1 MGGVQRPAMTE
12 ADESSVWVKT
22 IVGWHLAFWLMLAIA
37 VVSVLVTGSAGR
49 ERALTLAV
57 LGLLAAAYLVFG
69 ARAAHSR
76 ERVPSRVYLTVLLVA
91 VAAALALSPGVAF
104 LLFIAFPQ
112 AFFFSDTVREGSA
125 WAFGVA
131 LAATTGFGL
140 QYGFSAEVMRDV
152 GPQMAVSLLFSLLL
166 GVWISRVIDQ
176 SQQRAELIAEL
187 ERTKNALAEA
197 HHSAG
202 VVAERERMA
211 AEIHDTLAQGFTS
224 IIALAQAAQA
234 DPGGRTSPDALSHIE
249 STAREN
255 LAEARGLVAAFAP
268 VPLEGSTLA
277 QALHRLAERF
287 TRETAVDVRVEIS
300 SDRAAGGLGRD
311 GEVVLLRAAQEALAN
326 VRRHARASNVV
337 LRLTRDADGSAAAL
351 EVTDDGTGFDP
362 ASASGF
368 GLAGM
373 RHRVEDV
380 GGDVDVDTAPGA
392 GTRVLVRVPLAAT

>member
-1 MGGVQRPAMTE
+1 MSEPDA
-12 ADESSVWVKT
+12 SSVWVKT

-37 VVSVLVTGSAGR
+37 GVSVAVGRSTGS
-49 ERALTLAV
+49 ERLVSLATLGV
-57 LGLLAAAYLVFG
+57 LGAAYLLFG
-69 ARAAHSR
+69 SGAAHSR
-76 ERVPSRVYLTVLLVA
+76 EPVPSRIYLAVLLV
-91 VAAALALSPGVAF
+91 VVGTVIALSPGVAF

-112 AFFFSDTVREGSA
+112 AFFFSETVREGAA

-131 LAATTGFGL
+131 VAATTGFGA
-140 QYGFSAEVMRDV
+140 QYGFTAEVMRDI
-152 GPQMAVSLLFSLLL
+152 GPQMGVSLLFSLLL

-187 ERTKNALAEA
+187 ERTKDALAEA

-224 IIALAQAAQA
+224 IVALAQAARA
-234 DPGGRTSPDALSHIE
+234 SRNGRTSADALAHIE
-249 STAREN
+249 ATAREN

-287 TRETAVDVRVEIS
+287 TTETGVDVRVETDAEQIT
-300 SDRAAGGLGRD
+300 GGLGRD

-326 VRRHARASNVV
+326 VRRHAHASHVV
-337 LRLTRDADGSAAAL
+337 LRLSHDADGGAAAL
-351 EVTDDGTGFDP
+351 EVSDDGSGFDP
-362 ASASGF
+362 AVASGF
-368 GLAGM
+368 GLSGM

-380 GGDVDVDTAPGA
+380 GGGVDVDTAPGA
-392 GTRVLVRVPLAAT
+392 GTRVLVRVPLVAT

>member
-1 MGGVQRPAMTE
+1 MAGVQRTSMSE
-12 ADESSVWVKT
+12 ADASSVWVKT
-22 IVGWHLAFWLMLAIA
+22 IVGWHTAFWLMLAIA
-37 VVSVLVTGSAGR
+37 ITSIVVGDSFGT
-49 ERALTLAV
+49 ERLAALGTLAV
-57 LGLLAAAYLVFG
+57 LAVAYLLVG
-69 ARAAHSR
+69 ARAAQSR
-76 ERVPSRVYLTVLLVA
+76 QRAPSRVYLAVMVVA
-91 VAAALALSPGVAF
+91 VGGAIALTPDVSF

-112 AFFFSDTVREGSA
+112 AFFFSDTVREGGV

-131 LAATTGFGL
+131 ISATVGFGL
-140 QYGFSAEVMRDV
+140 QYGFSAEVMRDI
-152 GPQMAVSLLFSLLL
+152 GPQLGVSLLFSLLL

-187 ERTKNALAEA
+187 ERTKDALAEA

-224 IIALAQAAQA
+224 IIALAQAARA
-234 DPGGRTSPDALSHIE
+234 AGGRTGADALAHIE

-268 VPLEGSTLA
+268 VPLADSTLA

-287 TRETAVDVRVEIS
+287 TAETGVDVGVETVE
-300 SDRAAGGLGRD
+300 DPDTGALGRD

-326 VRRHARASNVV
+326 VRRHARARHVV
-337 LRLTRDADGSAAAL
+337 LRLTHDAVGGAAAL
-351 EVTDDGTGFDP
+351 EVTDDGSGFDP
-362 ASASGF
+362 ATASGF

-380 GGDVDVDTAPGA
+380 GGGVDVDTAPGQ
-392 GTRVLVRVPLAAT
+392 GTRVLVRVPLAAP